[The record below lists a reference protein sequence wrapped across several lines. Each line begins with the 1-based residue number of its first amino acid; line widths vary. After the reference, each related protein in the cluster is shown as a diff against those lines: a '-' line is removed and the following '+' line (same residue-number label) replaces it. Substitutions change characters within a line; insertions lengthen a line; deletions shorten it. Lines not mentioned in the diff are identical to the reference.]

1 MRMSIQAY
9 ISLGLGILFVAFTY
23 AVGRDTRFLLT
34 ALPMLLVLLAVPL
47 GMGYMNRR
55 HTDKVDFGD
64 YKQFKIK
71 ELPSIRAGEPV
82 RIRGTIE
89 AASLKWLNRPNF
101 RINDGTGE
109 IGVFMFWAPREDI
122 RPGDKVEAAG
132 TLRVGPTKKQ
142 NIWGVKMAK
151 MPGGAKNQ

>member
-9 ISLGLGILFVAFTY
+9 ISLGLSILFVAFTY
-23 AVGRDTRFLLT
+23 AVSRDTRFLLT
-34 ALPMLLVLLAVPL
+34 ALPMLLVLIAVPL
-47 GMGYMNRR
+47 GFGVMNRR

-64 YKQFKIK
+64 YKYFKIK
-71 ELPSIRAGEPV
+71 DLPSMRAGEPV
-82 RIRGTIE
+82 RIRGTVE
-89 AASLKWLNRPNF
+89 DASMKLLNRPNF

-142 NIWGVKMAK
+142 NIWGIKMAK
-151 MPGGAKNQ
+151 TLGGTKNQ

>member
-1 MRMSIQAY
+1 LRMSIQAY

-23 AVGRDTRFLLT
+23 AVSRDTRFLLT
-34 ALPMLLVLLAVPL
+34 ALPMILVLIAVPL
-47 GMGYMNRR
+47 GFGVMNRR

-64 YKQFKIK
+64 YKYFKIK
-71 ELPSIRAGEPV
+71 DLPSMRAGEPV
-82 RIRGTIE
+82 RIRGTVE
-89 AASLKWLNRPNF
+89 DASMKLLNRPNF

-142 NIWGVKMAK
+142 NIWGIKMAK
-151 MPGGAKNQ
+151 MPGGTKNQ

>member
-23 AVGRDTRFLLT
+23 AVSRNTQFLLT
-34 ALPMLLVLLAVPL
+34 ALPMILVLIAVPL
-47 GMGYMNRR
+47 GLGFMNRR

-64 YKQFKIK
+64 YKYFKVK
-71 ELPSIRAGEPV
+71 ELASIRAGEPV
-82 RIRGTIE
+82 RIRGAIE
-89 AASLKWLNRPNF
+89 AASMKLLNRPNF

-132 TLRVGPTKKQ
+132 TLRVGPNKKQ

-151 MPGGAKNQ
+151 LPGNAKIQ